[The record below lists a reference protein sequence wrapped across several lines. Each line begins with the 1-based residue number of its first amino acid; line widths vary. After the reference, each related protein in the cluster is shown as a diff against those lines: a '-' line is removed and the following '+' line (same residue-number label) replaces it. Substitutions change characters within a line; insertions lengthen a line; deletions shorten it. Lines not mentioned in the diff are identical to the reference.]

1 LADAADFCRTHQ
13 PGMGHQAKKWH
24 GLTKVQT
31 MLSTPLNFFE
41 INFTIFG
48 INIDLNVKGLIFPKD

>member
-31 MLSTPLNFFE
+31 MLSTPLKFIEKISSF
-41 INFTIFG
+41 
-48 INIDLNVKGLIFPKD
+48 LALR